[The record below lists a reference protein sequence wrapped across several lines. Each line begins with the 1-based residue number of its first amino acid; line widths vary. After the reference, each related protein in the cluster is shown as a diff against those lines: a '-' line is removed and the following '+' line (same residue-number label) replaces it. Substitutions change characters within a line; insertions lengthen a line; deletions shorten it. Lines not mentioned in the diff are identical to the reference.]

1 MNQRKSLLI
10 SRVSN
15 NTIFYNKLSL
25 KVNPNVNSL
34 NTRVQIIEGL
44 GKSLCVGYWSFS
56 EI

>member
-1 MNQRKSLLI
+1 M